1 MSSILLS
8 LITLI
13 CVLFLLPYFYYIPK
27 GVLSGM
33 ISVVAY
39 SLIEECPHDIKF
51 FLKIRGWTELS
62 LMTIIFVATVFYSL
76 SVGIGLGIGLSL
88 LALIRHATKP
98 RIQILGKVPGTTDRF
113 ENAELTPENIEYI
126 EGCLIVKIP
135 EPLTFANTGDL
146 KTRLR
151 RLEHYGTNAAH
162 PSLPRVR
169 HEDNNRNVIF
179 DVHGVTSIDGSGAQ
193 VFQEIVE
200 DYVKRG
206 IRVFFCRCPH
216 PRTEVFLAFQRS
228 GIVDLVGGMR
238 HFVGGVDEALRLSE
252 QEDLE
257 QYFEQRMNGHDSR
270 RETQW

>member
-1 MSSILLS
+1 MSSIMLS

-13 CVLFLLPYFYYIPK
+13 CVLFVVPYFYYLPK
-27 GVLSGM
+27 GVLSSM

-62 LMTIIFVATVFYSL
+62 LITIIFVATVFYSL
-76 SVGIGLGIGLSL
+76 SVGIALGIGLSL

-98 RIQILGKVPGTTDRF
+98 RIQILGKIPGTSNQF

-135 EPLTFANTGDL
+135 EPLTFANTGEL

-151 RLEHYGTNAAH
+151 RLEQYGTNAAH

-169 HEDNNRNVIF
+169 HEENNRNIIF
-179 DVHGVTSIDGSGAQ
+179 DVHGVTTIDGSGTQ
-193 VFQEIVE
+193 VFTEIVE
-200 DYVKRG
+200 EYVKRG
-206 IRVFFCRCPH
+206 IRVIFCRLPQ
-216 PRTEVFLAFQRS
+216 RRSKVFKSFERS
-228 GIVDLVGGMR
+228 GIVELCGGTR
-238 HFVGGVDEALRLSE
+238 HFVGSVEEALRLSDA
-252 QEDLE
+252 EDLE
-257 QYFEQRMNGHDSR
+257 QYFDHRESTH